1 MINDPYKVLDLPE
14 DSGEELLKARYEE
27 LKAKYSE
34 QRFASGEEG
43 NEGANKLMALEE
55 AWRMI
60 SEQLEKSRAK
70 ENFGGDF
77 GQIDD
82 LIKKGKYDEAQAMLD
97 SCTDRSAEWHYLQSI
112 IFYKRDWLTESRK
125 QLKMAVEQDPSN
137 EKYKTAL
144 TKLEMVMGNP
154 QTNPQNLGRP
164 QGTPVIND
172 DSAQQTANC
181 LSNCCLAYCITDC
194 CCNAARCCG

>member
-43 NEGANKLMALEE
+43 NEGANKLMELEE

-70 ENFGGDF
+70 EN
-77 GQIDD
+77 
-82 LIKKGKYDEAQAMLD
+82 
-97 SCTDRSAEWHYLQSI
+97 
-112 IFYKRDWLTESRK
+112 
-125 QLKMAVEQDPSN
+125 
-137 EKYKTAL
+137 
-144 TKLEMVMGNP
+144 
-154 QTNPQNLGRP
+154 
-164 QGTPVIND
+164 
-172 DSAQQTANC
+172 
-181 LSNCCLAYCITDC
+181 
-194 CCNAARCCG
+194 